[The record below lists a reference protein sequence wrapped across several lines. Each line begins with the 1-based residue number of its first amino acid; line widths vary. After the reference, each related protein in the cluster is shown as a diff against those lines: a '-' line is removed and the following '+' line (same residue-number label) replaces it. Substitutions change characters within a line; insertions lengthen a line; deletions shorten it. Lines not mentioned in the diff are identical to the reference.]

1 MEDGEEEDGDEDAQL
16 VDGDDHAGGAVLDRP
31 VITAQTAA
39 QEARMKP
46 SSPRGTAQTSRSFP
60 VTATIAQA
68 ITAARTRADRI
79 LATHHHQIDALTA
92 ALTQHHQLTGRQTR
106 DLLQNTNHNNHK
118 ETPHV

>member
-68 ITAARTRADRI
+68 ITRTTPVRIAVPRLCQAPGFVEAGLSGADGCR
-79 LATHHHQIDALTA
+79 L
-92 ALTQHHQLTGRQTR
+92 
-106 DLLQNTNHNNHK
+106 
-118 ETPHV
+118 